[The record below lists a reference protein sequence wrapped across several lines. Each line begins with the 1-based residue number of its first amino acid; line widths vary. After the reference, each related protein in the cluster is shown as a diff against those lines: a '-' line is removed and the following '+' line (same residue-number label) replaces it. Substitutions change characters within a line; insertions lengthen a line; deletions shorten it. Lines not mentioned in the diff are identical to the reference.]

1 MFYHAYLYIF
11 WKPIQIPAYG
21 TIFWFSSENIVFTG
35 ILALFCESLVTI
47 GERRA
52 YQIQQLEDRFIDEI

>member
-1 MFYHAYLYIF
+1 MDIYTFFGNMCKFSVYI
-11 WKPIQIPAYG
+11 A
-21 TIFWFSSENIVFTG
+21 IFWFFSKNIVFAG
-35 ILALFCESLVTI
+35 ILALFCEGLMTI